1 MGNVLVKGDV
11 ERKLLRNRYL
21 ADLTEPKVLQMVVE
35 LGVGK
40 PAQLGPEWLRESLT
54 VTGSLSVVSKT
65 SVSKRAVEIPT
76 GECFQSL
83 SMRNE
88 SEWE

>member
-1 MGNVLVKGDV
+1 MCWLKGMWSK
-11 ERKLLRNRYL
+11 KLLHNRYL
-21 ADLTEPKVLQMVVE
+21 ADLTEPKVLQMVLD
-35 LGVGK
+35 LGARK
-40 PAQLGPEWLRESLT
+40 PAQLGPEWLQESLT

-76 GECFQSL
+76 GKCFQSL

>member
-1 MGNVLVKGDV
+1 M
-11 ERKLLRNRYL
+11 
-21 ADLTEPKVLQMVVE
+21 
-35 LGVGK
+35 
-40 PAQLGPEWLRESLT
+40 
-54 VTGSLSVVSKT
+54 TGSLSVVSKT